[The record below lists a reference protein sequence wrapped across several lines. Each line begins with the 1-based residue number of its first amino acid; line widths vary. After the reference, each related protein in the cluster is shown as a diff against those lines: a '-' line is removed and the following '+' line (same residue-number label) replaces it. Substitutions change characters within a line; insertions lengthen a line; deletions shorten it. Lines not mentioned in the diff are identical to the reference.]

1 MAATAPKAKPRVS
14 RTRRS
19 PARPATKPRTTA
31 RQATARRATARQ
43 ATARQATA
51 SQATARQATKRRTTA
66 RQATARRATATAL
79 KTTTGDGARGA
90 RAEAAAERRPVE
102 NAGHGRRLTA
112 AFEALEAFPA
122 LAESR
127 NRLLAVAAKENV
139 ATADIVTAVESD
151 VALIIAVL
159 RLANRVQSSR
169 RRVDTVVAA
178 VELLTPQTVQAL
190 ATQLRTFDFFERAS
204 VWDAAPE
211 RFRLHALATQRAAD
225 RVAAEISYEQR
236 DRLTVTSLL
245 HDIGKL
251 VLMFAYPGYPGQ
263 VHRGARTP
271 RERIHQERRELGV
284 DHALVGGVLARRWG
298 LPPTVATVIE
308 RHHNP
313 EAEGESAVVSLA
325 DMLAHYGQGAAV
337 SPSEMLQTARI
348 VGLGPK
354 ELRRVLYELPSASNQ
369 RPRHVDP
376 CPLSS
381 RELGVL
387 QRLAEGK
394 VYKQI
399 AHELTLST
407 STVRTHLHNIYGKLG
422 AVDRAQAVLIATERG
437 WL

>member
-1 MAATAPKAKPRVS
+1 MQATAPAVKK
-14 RTRRS
+14 
-19 PARPATKPRTTA
+19 TTA
-31 RQATARRATARQ
+31 QA
-43 ATARQATA
+43 
-51 SQATARQATKRRTTA
+51 KRRTSA
-66 RQATARRATATAL
+66 V
-79 KTTTGDGARGA
+79 
-90 RAEAAAERRPVE
+90 ERRPTVPASPPAE
-102 NAGHGRRLTA
+102 RHQNEGHGRRLTM

-127 NRLLAVAAKENV
+127 DRLISVISKDHV
-139 ATADIVTAVESD
+139 ATSDIVAAVESD

-159 RLANRVQSSR
+159 RLANQTQKGRG
-169 RRVDTVVAA
+169 RVDTAVAA
-178 VELLTPQTVQAL
+178 VELLNPQTVQAL
-190 ATQLRTFDFFERAS
+190 ASRMRTFDFFERAS

-211 RFRLHALATQRAAD
+211 RFRLHALATQHAAD
-225 RVAAEISYEQR
+225 RLAAEVGYEHR
-236 DRLTVTSLL
+236 DRLSVTSLL
-245 HDIGKL
+245 HDVGKL
-251 VLMFAYPGYPGQ
+251 VLLHAYPGYPAQ

-271 RERIHQERRELGV
+271 EERLHQERRELGV
-284 DHALVGGVLARRWG
+284 DHALVGGVLIRRWG
-298 LPPTVATVIE
+298 LPATVAGPVE

-313 EAEGESAVVSLA
+313 EADGEAAFIRVA
-325 DMLAHYGQGAAV
+325 DMLAHYAQGAKV
-337 SPSEMLQTARI
+337 SPAQMLQASRTI
-348 VGLGPK
+348 GLGPQ
-354 ELRRVLYELPSASNQ
+354 ELRRVMYELPNATTQ
-369 RPRHVDP
+369 RQRHVDP

>member
-1 MAATAPKAKPRVS
+1 M
-14 RTRRS
+14 
-19 PARPATKPRTTA
+19 
-31 RQATARRATARQ
+31 QATAAAKKLSAPKKLAVAQANAAKSLQPAKSAATNSSSVPQRRASGSG
-43 ATARQATA
+43 TA
-51 SQATARQATKRRTTA
+51 S
-66 RQATARRATATAL
+66 
-79 KTTTGDGARGA
+79 G
-90 RAEAAAERRPVE
+90 ERHQNE
-102 NAGHGRRLTA
+102 GHGRRLTM

-127 NRLLAVAAKENV
+127 DRLLSVVSKDHV
-139 ATADIVTAVESD
+139 ATADVVAAVESD

-159 RLANRVQSSR
+159 RLANHTLEGRA
-169 RRVDTVVAA
+169 RVDTVVAA
-178 VELLTPQTVQAL
+178 VEVLSPQTVQAV
-190 ATQLRTFDFFERAS
+190 ANRMRTFDFFERAS

-211 RFRLHALATQRAAD
+211 RFRLHALATQHAAD
-225 RVAAEISYEQR
+225 RIATEVGYENR

-245 HDIGKL
+245 HDVGKL
-251 VLMFAYPGYPGQ
+251 VLLHAYPGYPSQ

-271 RERIHQERRELGV
+271 EERIHQERRELGV
-284 DHALVGGVLARRWG
+284 DHALVGGVLIRRWG
-298 LPPTVATVIE
+298 LPSSLATPIE

-313 EAEGESAVVSLA
+313 DVEGESAFIRLA
-325 DMLAHYGQGAAV
+325 DMLAHYEQGARV
-337 SPSEMLQTARI
+337 SPTEMLHTARGI
-348 VGLGPK
+348 GLGPD
-354 ELRRVLYELPSASNQ
+354 ELRRVMYELPSPSSQ
-369 RPRHVDP
+369 RQRHVDP
-376 CPLSS
+376 CPLSG